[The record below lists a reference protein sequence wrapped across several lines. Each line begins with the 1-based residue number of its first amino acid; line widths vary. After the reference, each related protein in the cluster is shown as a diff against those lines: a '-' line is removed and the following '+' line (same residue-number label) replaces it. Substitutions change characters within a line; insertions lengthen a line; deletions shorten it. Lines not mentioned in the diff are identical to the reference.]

1 MLRKCLAISL
11 FALLFCSAA
20 VDARTIYVTRHGQ
33 VGDKNFYDPVVRE
46 TKITEMGKDQANRVA
61 KFIAGKKFDGNIYV
75 SPFYRTIETGVVIAE
90 HFGKRKVI
98 LEPGLQEMAHGRA
111 RKCMNLKE
119 ITERFP
125 GAFVPGKA
133 FTDNWRIGGEDPA
146 ARLVRVEKM
155 FERLLKE
162 DKGDIIVVSHG
173 ATVNSMVTALNK
185 RRIKGVKAVK
195 GMAWNCS
202 LFIFELNDKDQ
213 VTSAVYTTE
222 YMPDEMLTH
231 NFKLTKIPRPDDP
244 RYAKP
249 APKKSKKK

>member
-1 MLRKCLAISL
+1 MLKKLVVSL
-11 FALLFCSAA
+11 FVLLCGAAAL
-20 VDARTIYVTRHGQ
+20 DARTIYITRHGQ
-33 VGDKNFYDPVVRE
+33 VGDRAFYDPVVKE
-46 TKITEMGKDQANRVA
+46 TKITEMGRDQANRVA
-61 KFIAGKKFDGNIYV
+61 KFIANRKFDGNIYV
-75 SPFYRTIETGVVIAE
+75 SPFYRTIETGIVIAG
-90 HFGKRKVI
+90 HFGGRKVI
-98 LEPGLQEMAHGRA
+98 LEPGLQEMAHKRAGR
-111 RKCMNLKE
+111 CMSLKE

-133 FTDNWRIGGEDPA
+133 FTDNWRLGGEDPA

-155 FERLLKE
+155 FERLLAE

-173 ATVNSMVTALNK
+173 ATVGSMVKALNK
-185 RRIKGVKAVK
+185 RCIKGVNPIK

>member
-1 MLRKCLAISL
+1 MLKKMILSL
-11 FALLFCSAA
+11 FVLLCGAAAL
-20 VDARTIYVTRHGQ
+20 DARTIYITRHGQ
-33 VGDKNFYDPVVRE
+33 VGDRAYYDPVVKE
-46 TKITEMGKDQANRVA
+46 NKITEMGKDQANRVA
-61 KFIAGKKFDGNIYV
+61 KFIAAKKFDGNIYV

-98 LEPGLQEMAHGRA
+98 LEPGLQEMAERPA
-111 RKCMNLKE
+111 RKQMGLKE
-119 ITERFP
+119 IEERFP
-125 GAFVPGKA
+125 GAFVPGSA
-133 FTDNWRIGGEDPA
+133 FTDDWRLGGEDRN

-155 FERLLKE
+155 FERLLKD

-185 RRIKGVKAVK
+185 RCVDGVKPIK

-213 VTSAVYTTE
+213 VISAVYTTE

-231 NFKLTKIPRPDDP
+231 NFKVTKIPRPDDP

-249 APKKSKKK
+249 APKKSRKK